1 MEYVEY
7 EIGGKIVK
15 KEEID
20 KAVKKIINSL
30 EESQKNYG
38 IAKFILERSIEKLD
52 EVCIVKNL

>member
-20 KAVKKIINSL
+20 KAVNKIINSL

-52 EVCIVKNL
+52 EVCIVKNF